1 MKTQRLIIISIAV
14 AFAFVP
20 QLLRTSAAAAE
31 PDNLRGLYAAR
42 LISPR
47 PGEVVYPG
55 QKVRVVW
62 ESLLPKLP
70 VDLSWCES
78 EIWLSLDGG
87 KSFPFVITPVGLDLM
102 ARTLTFDWTVPN
114 TPTNEAVLDIRFG
127 CQQYFPENRSVQ
139 ARSSFVI
146 AKPGAQ

>member
-14 AFAFVP
+14 AFAFAP
-20 QLLRTSAAAAE
+20 QLLRTSTAGAG
-31 PDNLRGLYAAR
+31 PDGLQGLYAAK

-87 KSFPFVITPVGLDLM
+87 KSFPLIITPVGFDLS
-102 ARTLTFDWTVPN
+102 ARTLIFDWTVPN

-127 CQQYFPENRSVQ
+127 CQQYFPESRSVQ

-146 AKPGAQ
+146 GKPGAQ